1 MPWNI
6 APLIL
11 KPYID
16 IFLFNVKHKVII
28 DAIILPPKEIK
39 KALPNPV
46 NNNALN
52 KTRKSPNITYLL
64 RPYKYKIINPI
75 ALAKPNFAP
84 AKKGTPITSPM
95 VGTFYKAPSPDS
107 EPFVSVG
114 STVSSGDVVCI
125 VEAMKMMNEIES
137 EVSGKVVE
145 ICVEDGQPV
154 EFGQVLM
161 YVE

>member
-1 MPWNI
+1 M
-6 APLIL
+6 
-11 KPYID
+11 KFETDYIE
-16 IFLFNVKHKVII
+16 K
-28 DAIILPPKEIK
+28 
-39 KALPNPV
+39 
-46 NNNALN
+46 
-52 KTRKSPNITYLL
+52 
-64 RPYKYKIINPI
+64 
-75 ALAKPNFAP
+75 LAKVLAETGLTEISLEDGDQAITLRKEVVVSSAPQVVAAPVQAAPASAPAPVASAPVAADVAP

-114 STVSSGDVVCI
+114 STVTAGDVVCI
-125 VEAMKMMNEIES
+125 VEAMKMMNEIEA

>member
-1 MPWNI
+1 M
-6 APLIL
+6 
-11 KPYID
+11 KFETDYIE
-16 IFLFNVKHKVII
+16 K
-28 DAIILPPKEIK
+28 
-39 KALPNPV
+39 
-46 NNNALN
+46 
-52 KTRKSPNITYLL
+52 
-64 RPYKYKIINPI
+64 
-75 ALAKPNFAP
+75 LAKVLAETGLTEISLEDGEQAITLRRDVVVSSAPQVVAAPVHAAPVAAPAPVASAPSADVAP

-114 STVSSGDVVCI
+114 STVAAGDVVCI

>member
-1 MPWNI
+1 M
-6 APLIL
+6 
-11 KPYID
+11 KFETDYIE
-16 IFLFNVKHKVII
+16 K
-28 DAIILPPKEIK
+28 
-39 KALPNPV
+39 
-46 NNNALN
+46 
-52 KTRKSPNITYLL
+52 
-64 RPYKYKIINPI
+64 
-75 ALAKPNFAP
+75 LAKVLAETGLTEISLEDGEQAITLRKEVVVSSAPQVVAAPVQAAAPVAAATPVASAPAADVAP

>member
-1 MPWNI
+1 M
-6 APLIL
+6 
-11 KPYID
+11 KFETDYIE
-16 IFLFNVKHKVII
+16 K
-28 DAIILPPKEIK
+28 
-39 KALPNPV
+39 
-46 NNNALN
+46 
-52 KTRKSPNITYLL
+52 
-64 RPYKYKIINPI
+64 
-75 ALAKPNFAP
+75 LAKVLAETGLTEISLEDGDQAITLRKEVVVSSAPQVVAAPVQATPASAPAPVASAPVAADVAP

-114 STVSSGDVVCI
+114 SSVAAGDVVCI

-137 EVSGKVVE
+137 EISGKVVE

>member
-1 MPWNI
+1 MRFETE
-6 APLIL
+6 
-11 KPYID
+11 YIE
-16 IFLFNVKHKVII
+16 K
-28 DAIILPPKEIK
+28 
-39 KALPNPV
+39 
-46 NNNALN
+46 
-52 KTRKSPNITYLL
+52 
-64 RPYKYKIINPI
+64 
-75 ALAKPNFAP
+75 LAKVLAETGLTEISLEDGEQAITLRKDVVVTSAPQVVAAPVQATAPAAAAPAVAAPVVEAAP

-114 STVSSGDVVCI
+114 STVAAGDVVCI
-125 VEAMKMMNEIES
+125 VEAMKMMNEIEA
-137 EVSGKVVE
+137 EISGKVVE

>member
-1 MPWNI
+1 M
-6 APLIL
+6 
-11 KPYID
+11 KFETDYIE
-16 IFLFNVKHKVII
+16 K
-28 DAIILPPKEIK
+28 
-39 KALPNPV
+39 
-46 NNNALN
+46 
-52 KTRKSPNITYLL
+52 
-64 RPYKYKIINPI
+64 
-75 ALAKPNFAP
+75 LAKVLAETGLTEISLEDGEQAITLRKEVVVSSAPQVVAAPVQAAAPVAAATPVASASAADVAP

-114 STVSSGDVVCI
+114 STVSTGDVVCI

>member
-1 MPWNI
+1 M
-6 APLIL
+6 
-11 KPYID
+11 KFETDYIE
-16 IFLFNVKHKVII
+16 K
-28 DAIILPPKEIK
+28 
-39 KALPNPV
+39 
-46 NNNALN
+46 
-52 KTRKSPNITYLL
+52 
-64 RPYKYKIINPI
+64 
-75 ALAKPNFAP
+75 LAKVLAETGLTEISLEDGEQAITLRRDVVVSSAPQVVAAPVQAAPVAAPAPVASAPSADVAP

-114 STVSSGDVVCI
+114 STVAAGDVVCI

-137 EVSGKVVE
+137 EISGKVVE

>member
-1 MPWNI
+1 M
-6 APLIL
+6 
-11 KPYID
+11 KFETDYIE
-16 IFLFNVKHKVII
+16 K
-28 DAIILPPKEIK
+28 
-39 KALPNPV
+39 
-46 NNNALN
+46 
-52 KTRKSPNITYLL
+52 
-64 RPYKYKIINPI
+64 
-75 ALAKPNFAP
+75 LAKVLAETGLTEISLEDGEQAITLRRDVVVSSAPQVVAAPVQAAPVAAPAPVASASAVDVAP

-114 STVSSGDVVCI
+114 SSVAAGDVVCI

-137 EVSGKVVE
+137 EISGKVVE